1 MYYFPNPLF
10 RIDNYGLT
18 MKPNSLFAC
27 LNFKKI
33 DLELHVL
40 SNIFNIEKRHD
51 SVQRFLVNSANEYL
65 VSTQLPYFPRGGL
78 PRLNN
83 VLGGPGSWQFST
95 GWGGMEAGG
104 GMVYPAQTL
113 DGELATRCPDMAS
126 WIREHVAPV
135 VTRDPHHALDTADP
149 GPRMRRL
156 PLTRDQVRC
165 VTGGSVW
172 APVSGPLAA
181 VFPLGALH
189 TVAPYNS
196 DPDRDPRLEQC
207 YASCLALAA
216 SKVRE
221 DTSFSVVTALLGT
234 GVKCIEHKHSAVM
247 LREAIVKLERDD
259 NFLGDKSCKIEL
271 VLQST
276 ELCELLLV
284 ELEK

>member
-165 VTGGSVW
+165 VTGSCVW

-189 TVAPYNS
+189 TVAPYHS
-196 DPDRDPRLEQC
+196 DIDRDPRLEQC
-207 YASCLALAA
+207 YVSCLALAA

-221 DTSFSVVTALLGT
+221 DTSFSLVTALLGT

-247 LREAIVKLERDD
+247 LREAIVKLECDY
-259 NFLGDKSCKIEL
+259 NFLKDKSCKIEL

-276 ELCELLLV
+276 DLCEQLLV

>member
-196 DPDRDPRLEQC
+196 DRDRDPRLEQC

-221 DTSFSVVTALLGT
+221 DTSFSLVTALLGT

-276 ELCELLLV
+276 ELGELLLV

>member
-1 MYYFPNPLF
+1 
-10 RIDNYGLT
+10 
-18 MKPNSLFAC
+18 
-27 LNFKKI
+27 
-33 DLELHVL
+33 
-40 SNIFNIEKRHD
+40 
-51 SVQRFLVNSANEYL
+51 
-65 VSTQLPYFPRGGL
+65 
-78 PRLNN
+78 
-83 VLGGPGSWQFST
+83 
-95 GWGGMEAGG
+95 
-104 GMVYPAQTL
+104 
-113 DGELATRCPDMAS
+113 MAS
-126 WIREHVAPV
+126 WIRDHVAPV

-172 APVSGPLAA
+172 VPVSGPLAA

-221 DTSFSVVTALLGT
+221 DTSFSLVTALLGT

-271 VLQST
+271 VLQSM

>member
-1 MYYFPNPLF
+1 
-10 RIDNYGLT
+10 

-65 VSTQLPYFPRGGL
+65 VGTQLPYFPRGGL

-156 PLTRDQVRC
+156 PLTREQVRC

-189 TVAPYNS
+189 TVAPYHS
-196 DPDRDPRLEQC
+196 DRDRDPRLEQC

-216 SKVRE
+216 ARVRE
-221 DTSFSVVTALLGT
+221 DTSFSLVTALLGT

-259 NFLGDKSCKIEL
+259 NFLSDKSCKIEL

-276 ELCELLLV
+276 DLCEHLIV

>member
-10 RIDNYGLT
+10 RIYNYGLT

-40 SNIFNIEKRHD
+40 SNIFNLEKRHD

-113 DGELATRCPDMAS
+113 DGELATRCPDMAR
-126 WIREHVAPV
+126 WIRDHVAPV

-172 APVSGPLAA
+172 VPVSGPLAA

-189 TVAPYNS
+189 TVAPYHS
-196 DPDRDPRLEQC
+196 DRDRDPRLEQC

-221 DTSFSVVTALLGT
+221 DTSFSLVTALLGT

-247 LREAIVKLERDD
+247 LREAIVKLECDY
-259 NFLGDKSCKIEL
+259 NFLKDKSCKIEL

-276 ELCELLLV
+276 DLCEHLLV

>member
-1 MYYFPNPLF
+1 MYYFLSTLF
-10 RIDNYGLT
+10 RIDHYGLI
-18 MKPNSLFAC
+18 MRPNSLFAC

-40 SNIFNIEKRHD
+40 TNIFNIEKRHD

-65 VSTQLPYFPRGGL
+65 VGTQLPYFPRGGL

-156 PLTRDQVRC
+156 PLTREQVRC

-189 TVAPYNS
+189 TVAPYHS
-196 DPDRDPRLEQC
+196 DRDRDPRLEQC

-216 SKVRE
+216 ARVRE
-221 DTSFSVVTALLGT
+221 DTSFSLVTALLGT

-247 LREAIVKLERDD
+247 LREAIVNLERDD
-259 NFLGDKSCKIEL
+259 NFLSDKSCKIEL

-276 ELCELLLV
+276 DLCEHLLV

>member
-1 MYYFPNPLF
+1 MYYFLNHLF

-189 TVAPYNS
+189 TVAPYHS
-196 DPDRDPRLEQC
+196 DRDRDPRLEQC